1 MEKILE
7 ILPIFNSPHYFII
20 AGFSLAC
27 FITWFGIPAVNR
39 LARAR
44 NLFDLPGERSSHSNP
59 VPRLGGAMIFA
70 GVILASI
77 LFTDLVTASEL
88 KYIIAGMLVLF
99 FIGIKDDMVT
109 LTPFKKAI
117 GQFIAALIIVVCANI
132 RITDCYGIFNIEKLS
147 YLPSIII
154 SILLIMGLINS
165 INFIDGIDGLASGI
179 GIMASIVFGVFFIE
193 NEHTSYATI
202 CFSLAGSLAAF
213 FYFNVISRK
222 NKIFMGDTGSMIIGF
237 LLAVFTIYLIEMP
250 SPENPIEKALPIAP
264 AMSLAILFIPVF
276 DGLRVSLI
284 RFIHGKSIFKADK
297 NHIHHKILSITGSHF
312 KATMIIVISNTAII
326 LIVYLLRET
335 GNKILISSLVLSGI
349 IFSILLGIKPDTFSN
364 NKNS

>member
-1 MEKILE
+1 
-7 ILPIFNSPHYFII
+7 
-20 AGFSLAC
+20 
-27 FITWFGIPAVNR
+27 GIPAVNR

-44 NLFDLPGERSSHSNP
+44 NLFDQPGERSSHSHP

-70 GVILASI
+70 GVILGSI

-99 FIGIKDDMVT
+99 FIGIKDDLVT

-132 RITDCYGIFNIEKLS
+132 RITDCYGIFNIEKLA
-147 YLPSIII
+147 YVPSIII
-154 SILLIMGLINS
+154 SIILIMGLINS

-179 GIMASIVFGVFFIE
+179 GIMASMVFGIFFIE
-193 NEHTSYATI
+193 NEHISYAVI

-213 FYFNVISRK
+213 FYFNVLSKK
-222 NKIFMGDTGSMIIGF
+222 NKIFMGDTGSMIIGY

-250 SPENPIEKALPIAP
+250 SPENPVEKALPIAP
-264 AMSLAILFIPVF
+264 AMSLAILFIPIF

-284 RFIHGKSIFKADK
+284 RFIHGKSIFRPDK
-297 NHIHHKILSITGSHF
+297 NHIHHKILNITGNHL
-312 KATMIIVISNTAII
+312 KATIIIIISNTAII
-326 LIVYLLRET
+326 LMIYMLREA
-335 GNKILISSLVLSGI
+335 GNKILTLFLILAGL
-349 IFSILLGIKPDTFSN
+349 IFSILLGIKSGTFSN
-364 NKNS
+364 NNNS